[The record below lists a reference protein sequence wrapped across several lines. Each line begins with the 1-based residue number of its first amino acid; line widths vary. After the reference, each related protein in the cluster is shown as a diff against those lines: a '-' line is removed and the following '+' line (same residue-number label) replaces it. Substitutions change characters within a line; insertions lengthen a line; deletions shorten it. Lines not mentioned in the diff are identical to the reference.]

1 MKKVF
6 MIVLSLFIYTS
17 ISCANSDIALMYNI
31 IPDDDSKKDSVID
44 IRTQKKLHFS
54 LYSNEAKIFYN
65 GSEVKVNGNKFEIDI
80 SKLSGKQEITF
91 TNDRNETATFTYYIG
106 NRNGVVKGYSI
117 EGKQAYVTTFENVKM
132 VYTNKDTMRVPYV
145 KMLLNKMP
153 ANTRENLKEIT
164 FIPAEAPNRAAGITN
179 NNKVRFYNLSTYTNN
194 EIKRIVFHE
203 VAHTWAQALR
213 DDKIMDYSY
222 TEFSKAV
229 RADSKFVTNYSKN
242 SVSEDFADSIAL
254 YLMNPQSFAK
264 NFPARNNYISALI

>member
-1 MKKVF
+1 
-6 MIVLSLFIYTS
+6 
-17 ISCANSDIALMYNI
+17 
-31 IPDDDSKKDSVID
+31 
-44 IRTQKKLHFS
+44 
-54 LYSNEAKIFYN
+54 
-65 GSEVKVNGNKFEIDI
+65 
-80 SKLSGKQEITF
+80 
-91 TNDRNETATFTYYIG
+91 
-106 NRNGVVKGYSI
+106 
-117 EGKQAYVTTFENVKM
+117 M

-213 DDKIMDYSY
+213 DDKVMDYSY